1 MVKHS
6 TTDGKLGLGFRK
18 VAFVD
23 TWWRKLLRH
32 ESVLYLYGDF
42 CTVPHTVY
50 EDLSGG

>member
-1 MVKHS
+1 MAKHS
-6 TTDGKLGLGFRK
+6 TTDGKLGLVFRK

-32 ESVLYLYGDF
+32 ESVLYLCGDF
-42 CTVPHTVY
+42 CTVPYTVY